1 MSVKLRTFAQRR
13 PKVAE
18 PRHGDCSDMT
28 STNPKLYV
36 VFGATGNTGM
46 EVVPLLLEA
55 GHAVR
60 AFARTPSKM
69 TLTHE
74 KLEVVKGEVGD
85 ANAVRAAIKGA
96 DAVISLVGGP
106 LGDKSFHGGVL
117 PPLIKAVHV
126 GMREHG
132 VKRLLVQT
140 GAASV
145 VRGERFSFFK
155 HVLIR
160 QLDGRR
166 RDDHGLHVDN
176 DEAIRYL
183 ENSADDIE
191 WIVTRPPL
199 IVAQR
204 SEGKQ
209 VVALDML
216 PWPPVVTF
224 KDLAAYT
231 VTTVRDDNAVKTSK
245 HCGYPLNSAFH
256 PPSVAGYLVAA
267 VAGGLAYLI
276 YRFIEPARTL
286 FWRRGLGQR
295 RPAARSLSASSA

>member
-1 MSVKLRTFAQRR
+1 MYSSGSRLWVAGCRPTPRRERPVSVKLRTFAQRR

-117 PPLIKAVHV
+117 PPTHQSGSCRHARARGQEAVGANGGGLRGAGRTLQFFQACADQAV
-126 GMREHG
+126 GRKK
-132 VKRLLVQT
+132 KR
-140 GAASV
+140 
-145 VRGERFSFFK
+145 RP
-155 HVLIR
+155 
-160 QLDGRR
+160 
-166 RDDHGLHVDN
+166 
-176 DEAIRYL
+176 
-183 ENSADDIE
+183 
-191 WIVTRPPL
+191 RPPCR
-199 IVAQR
+199 Q
-204 SEGKQ
+204 
-209 VVALDML
+209 
-216 PWPPVVTF
+216 
-224 KDLAAYT
+224 
-231 VTTVRDDNAVKTSK
+231 
-245 HCGYPLNSAFH
+245 
-256 PPSVAGYLVAA
+256 
-267 VAGGLAYLI
+267 
-276 YRFIEPARTL
+276 
-286 FWRRGLGQR
+286 
-295 RPAARSLSASSA
+295 